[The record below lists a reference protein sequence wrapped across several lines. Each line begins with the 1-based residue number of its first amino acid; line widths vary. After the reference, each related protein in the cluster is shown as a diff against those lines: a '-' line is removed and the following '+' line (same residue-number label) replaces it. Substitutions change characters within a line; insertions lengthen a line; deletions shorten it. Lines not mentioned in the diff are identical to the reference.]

1 VPPELVSATFSA
13 LVGDRFEIAPGD
25 GPPFEATLTSCSETP
40 HGVPDEWRRTVGRVP
55 FALLFHGD
63 PPAPV
68 RQQIC
73 TLSHHELGRF
83 ELFLVPLGPD
93 ERGMRFEAVI
103 S

>member
-1 VPPELVSATFSA
+1 VALHLVSETFSGH
-13 LVGDRFEIAPGD
+13 VGERFEIAPGD
-25 GPPFEATLTSCSETP
+25 GPPFAATLTSCRETP
-40 HGVPDEWRRTVGRVP
+40 HGVPEEWQREVGRVP
-55 FALLFHGD
+55 FALLFHGE
-63 PPAPV
+63 PLVPV

>member
-1 VPPELVSATFSA
+1 VPPELVSATFSGH
-13 LVGDRFEIAPGD
+13 VGERFEIAPGD
-25 GPPFEATLTSCSETP
+25 GPPFEATLTSCTETP
-40 HGVPDEWRRTVGRVP
+40 HGVPEEWQRAVGRVP

-73 TLSHHELGRF
+73 TLGHHELGRF

>member
-1 VPPELVSATFSA
+1 
-13 LVGDRFEIAPGD
+13 
-25 GPPFEATLTSCSETP
+25 
-40 HGVPDEWRRTVGRVP
+40 VGRVP

-73 TLSHHELGRF
+73 TLGHHELGRF

>member
-1 VPPELVSATFSA
+1 MAAELISATFSGH
-13 LVGDRFEIAPGD
+13 VGERFEIAPAD
-25 GPPFEATLTSCSETP
+25 GAPFQATLTSCTETP
-40 HGVPDEWRRTVGRVP
+40 HGVPEDWQREVGRVP

-63 PPAPV
+63 PPVPV

-73 TLSHHELGRF
+73 ALTHDELGSF